1 MLFAITKVGS
11 KEPAVRIEF
20 TEVLKTGDEVR
31 ETYIARILLLM
42 VDFFLLVNSGT
53 ILI

>member
-1 MLFAITKVGS
+1 M
-11 KEPAVRIEF
+11 EPAVRIEF
-20 TEVLKTGDEVR
+20 TEVIKTGDEVR